1 MLAACGQA
9 SMGGGMFGSFIL
21 DVAVGMV
28 FIYLLLSLVASGVNE
43 ILASIVQSRA
53 ANLERGLR
61 SLFSGDSI
69 SAGALSLVDNIY
81 NHGLI
86 RGLYPDPVKDL
97 GDDSPLGWVSRLRLW
112 MQKRVGIAPGQAISG
127 IKNPLLLPSYIPA
140 RAFALAMIDI
150 LNKDKFNGKTA
161 IQNIEDFLSSHHQ
174 QFAKNKAVEAL
185 LTLAIDAKY
194 DAKKEEE
201 KLQRFQANLENW
213 YNDAMDRVSGWY
225 KRYTQRVL
233 LIVGLVL
240 AVAFNVNSINI
251 AHLLW
256 VDRDVRT
263 GLANAAA
270 DYWKSHQPLATTTN
284 GQGTNESGGDQ
295 GNGSQASAS
304 TTAQASGQAP
314 SSPATDSASADQT
327 GTAQQTGGT
336 APTSAQPVAP
346 DSTGLEAEKKLAGQ
360 LRSSVQAFTD
370 VSNEYLLP
378 VGWRH
383 SRCDYVKWWT
393 GDPSG
398 MSLNALVTLAGWLIT
413 AGALS
418 LGASFWFDMLNK
430 IMVVRNTVKPQEK
443 SAPEGS
449 KD

>member
-1 MLAACGQA
+1 
-9 SMGGGMFGSFIL
+9 MFGSFIL
-21 DVAVGMV
+21 DVAIGMA

-69 SAGALSLVDNIY
+69 AAGPLTLVDNLY
-81 NHGLI
+81 DHGLI
-86 RGLYPDPVKDL
+86 RGLYPDPAKDL
-97 GDDSPLGWVSRLRLW
+97 GDTSEPGPWSRFRLW
-112 MQKRVGIAPGQAISG
+112 LQKLVGIEPSKALAVV
-127 IKNPLLLPSYIPA
+127 KNPLLLPSYIPA
-140 RAFALAMIDI
+140 RTFAIAMIDI

-174 QFAKNKAVEAL
+174 QFEKNKAVEAVLSL
-185 LTLAIDAKY
+185 LVDAKN

-201 KLQRFQANLENW
+201 KLQRFQTNLENW

-233 LIVGLVL
+233 LIVGMVI
-240 AVAFNVNSINI
+240 AIAFNVNSIRI
-251 AHLLW
+251 VHMLW
-256 VDRDVRT
+256 VDRDARQ
-263 GLANAAA
+263 GMANAATE
-270 DYWKSHQPLATTTN
+270 YWRNHETSNPAVNPPTTGQNLDELA
-284 GQGTNESGGDQ
+284 
-295 GNGSQASAS
+295 
-304 TTAQASGQAP
+304 
-314 SSPATDSASADQT
+314 
-327 GTAQQTGGT
+327 
-336 APTSAQPVAP
+336 
-346 DSTGLEAEKKLAGQ
+346 KQ
-360 LRSSVQAFTD
+360 LKSSVQAFNE
-370 VSNEYLLP
+370 VSGQYLLP

-383 SRCDYVKWWT
+383 KPSDYWCFLWNHPGAAIRT
-393 GDPSG
+393 G
-398 MSLNALVTLAGWLIT
+398 LVAWIGWLIT

-443 SAPEGS
+443 SPPEGS

>member
-1 MLAACGQA
+1 
-9 SMGGGMFGSFIL
+9 MFGSFIL
-21 DVAVGMV
+21 DVAIGMV

-69 SAGALSLVDNIY
+69 SAGALRLVDDIY

-86 RGLYPDPVKDL
+86 SGLYPDPLKDL
-97 GDDSPLGWVSRLRLW
+97 GDDSPLGWVSKLRLW
-112 MQKRVGIAPGQAISG
+112 LQKLVGMASTKTIAGV
-127 IKNPLLLPSYIPA
+127 KNPLLLPSYIPA
-140 RAFALAMIDI
+140 RTFALAMIDI

-161 IQNIEDFLSSHHQ
+161 IQNIEDFLSSHRQ

-240 AVAFNVNSINI
+240 AIAFNVNSISI

-256 VDRDVRT
+256 VDRDIRDGMVS
-263 GLANAAA
+263 AAT
-270 DYWKSHQPLATTTN
+270 DYLKDHPNPPTAN
-284 GQGTNESGGDQ
+284 GQPAEP
-295 GNGSQASAS
+295 
-304 TTAQASGQAP
+304 TT
-314 SSPATDSASADQT
+314 
-327 GTAQQTGGT
+327 
-336 APTSAQPVAP
+336 
-346 DSTGLEAEKKLAGQ
+346 EKALVE
-360 LRSSVQAFTD
+360 RMESSVNA
-370 VSNEYLLP
+370 VNEVTTKYLL
-378 VGWRH
+378 
-383 SRCDYVKWWT
+383 
-393 GDPSG
+393 
-398 MSLNALVTLAGWLIT
+398 
-413 AGALS
+413 
-418 LGASFWFDMLNK
+418 
-430 IMVVRNTVKPQEK
+430 
-443 SAPEGS
+443 
-449 KD
+449 

>member
-1 MLAACGQA
+1 
-9 SMGGGMFGSFIL
+9 MFGSFIL
-21 DVAVGMV
+21 DMAVGMV

-69 SAGALSLVDNIY
+69 AAGALTLVDNIY
-81 NHGLI
+81 DHGLI
-86 RGLYPDPVKDL
+86 RGLYPDPLKDL
-97 GDDSPLGWVSRLRLW
+97 GDNSPLGWATKLRLW
-112 MQKRVGIAPGQAISG
+112 MQKRVGIAPGKTIAD

-140 RAFALAMIDI
+140 RTFALAMIDI

-161 IQNIEDFLSSHHQ
+161 IQNIEDFLASHHQ

-185 LTLAIDAKY
+185 LALALDAKN

-233 LIVGLVL
+233 LIVGLLL
-240 AVAFNVNSINI
+240 AITFNVNSITI

-256 VDRDVRT
+256 VDRDVRA
-263 GLANAAA
+263 GLANAAS
-270 DYWKSHQPLATTTN
+270 DYWKNHQPPAMPAN
-284 GQGTNESGGDQ
+284 GQGT
-295 GNGSQASAS
+295 GSQAGAP
-304 TTAQASGQAP
+304 TTTQPSGDGAT
-314 SSPATDSASADQT
+314 SSPATDSEGGDKTA
-327 GTAQQTGGT
+327 TAQQTGT
-336 APTSAQPVAP
+336 AVQTPEKPAS
-346 DSTGLEAEKKLAGQ
+346 DSTGLDAEVRLSKQ
-360 LRSSVQAFTD
+360 LRSSVQAFTE

-383 SRCDYVKWWT
+383 SRSNYEKWWS
-393 GDPSG
+393 DDLSG

-443 SAPEGS
+443 SQPEGS
-449 KD
+449 KDN

>member
-1 MLAACGQA
+1 L
-9 SMGGGMFGSFIL
+9 FGSFIL

-53 ANLERGLR
+53 ANLQRGLH

-69 SAGALSLVDNIY
+69 EAGSLTLVDNLY

-97 GDDSPLGWVSRLRLW
+97 NDNSPLGWLTRLRLW
-112 MQKRVGIAPGQAISG
+112 LQKRVGVAPGKDIAG
-127 IKNPLLLPSYIPA
+127 VKNPLLLPSYIPA
-140 RAFALAMIDI
+140 RTFALALIDI

-161 IQNIEDFLSSHHQ
+161 IQNIEGFLSSHQQ
-174 QFAKNKAVEAL
+174 QFAKNKAVQAMLAL
-185 LTLAIDAKY
+185 TIDAENDVK
-194 DAKKEEE
+194 DEAKRLQ
-201 KLQRFQANLENW
+201 KLQSNLEDW

-233 LIVGLVL
+233 MIVGLIL
-240 AVAFNVNSINI
+240 AIAFNVNSISI

-256 VDRDVRT
+256 VDRDIRDGMV
-263 GLANAAA
+263 AAA
-270 DYWKSHQPLATTTN
+270 TDYLKDHPNVESAR
-284 GQGTNESGGDQ
+284 GQT
-295 GNGSQASAS
+295 
-304 TTAQASGQAP
+304 GQ
-314 SSPATDSASADQT
+314 PAT
-327 GTAQQTGGT
+327 
-336 APTSAQPVAP
+336 
-346 DSTGLEAEKKLAGQ
+346 EKALVE
-360 LRSSVQAFTD
+360 RMESSVNAVNAVTTK
-370 VSNEYLLP
+370 YMLP

-383 SRCDYVKWWT
+383 SRAEYLGWWAD
-393 GDPSG
+393 DPRE
-398 MSLNALVTLAGWLIT
+398 MAVEALVVLAGWLIT

-443 SAPEGS
+443 SQTESS
-449 KD
+449 KDN

>member
-1 MLAACGQA
+1 
-9 SMGGGMFGSFIL
+9 MFGSFIL

-43 ILASIVQSRA
+43 ILATIVQSRA
-53 ANLERGLR
+53 ANLQRGLR

-69 SAGALSLVDNIY
+69 QSGTLTLVDNIY
-81 NHGLI
+81 NHGLV
-86 RGLYPDPVKDL
+86 RGLYPDPLKDL
-97 GDDSPLGWVSRLRLW
+97 NDDSALGWVTKLRLW
-112 MQKRVGIAPGQAISG
+112 LQKRVGIAPGKEIAG

-140 RAFALAMIDI
+140 RTFALAMIDI
-150 LNKDKFNGKTA
+150 LDKDKFNGKTA

-185 LTLAIDAKY
+185 LTLLIDAQN
-194 DAKKEEE
+194 DAREDYQ
-201 KLQRFQANLENW
+201 KLQKLQTNLENW

-240 AVAFNVNSINI
+240 AVAFNVNSIGI

-256 VDRDVRT
+256 VDRDIRDGMV
-263 GLANAAA
+263 
-270 DYWKSHQPLATTTN
+270 
-284 GQGTNESGGDQ
+284 
-295 GNGSQASAS
+295 SA
-304 TTAQASGQAP
+304 
-314 SSPATDSASADQT
+314 ATDYLKNHPNPSAANGETAAPVTEKALVDQM
-327 GTAQQTGGT
+327 
-336 APTSAQPVAP
+336 
-346 DSTGLEAEKKLAGQ
+346 E
-360 LRSSVQAFTD
+360 SSVKAVDEVT
-370 VSNEYLLP
+370 NKYMLP

-383 SRCDYVKWWT
+383 SRCEYLTWWKEDT
-393 GDPSG
+393 SG
-398 MSLNALVTLAGWLIT
+398 MTLNALVVLAGWLIT

-443 SAPEGS
+443 SQTEGS
-449 KD
+449 KDN